1 MKRDNKQQT
10 LIETWDACQ
19 NSKYHIHLQFLP
31 TSTPMPY
38 LPLGDGL
45 LQQFQPQSFGTLRLF
60 RSAPALHRLLIG
72 ISLAQVRKAKG
83 IRLYRSG
90 RRRVLMAIDL
100 VQPWRMVGKVSKVV
114 LMDLM
119 DSLLDG
125 FHSFHT
131 NLEETNLFFDR
142 KPCQSSQ
149 PPILFKTHPYH

>member
-1 MKRDNKQQT
+1 
-10 LIETWDACQ
+10 
-19 NSKYHIHLQFLP
+19 
-31 TSTPMPY
+31 MPY

-100 VQPWRMVGKVSKVV
+100 PWRMVGKVSKVI

-119 DSLLDG
+119 DSLMDG
-125 FHSFHT
+125 FHIFHT
-131 NLEETNLFFDR
+131 NLKQICFLIGNFARVHSLRSFLR
-142 KPCQSSQ
+142 H
-149 PPILFKTHPYH
+149 THTTKQ